1 MTKKPSKEDTL
12 KAVKT
17 LTEEIS
23 NSSLEKE
30 ALEAVRTLI
39 LWAGDDPESEGLIDL
54 VTRRFAV
61 DGEIR
66 SRLGNSQPAVSFA
79 AG

>member
-23 NSSLEKE
+23 NSSLEKDC
-30 ALEAVRTLI
+30 LLYTSPSPR
-39 LWAGDDPESEGLIDL
+39 DGLL
-54 VTRRFAV
+54 
-61 DGEIR
+61 
-66 SRLGNSQPAVSFA
+66 SRMPSSA
-79 AG
+79 

>member
-1 MTKKPSKEDTL
+1 MTKKPPKEDTL

-23 NSSLEKE
+23 NSSLESE

-39 LWAGDDPESEGLIDL
+39 LWAGDVTEREGL
-54 VTRRFAV
+54 V
-61 DGEIR
+61 DTP
-66 SRLGNSQPAVSFA
+66 N
-79 AG
+79 